1 MDIYVGN
8 FSFETTE
15 EDLRAEFEIFGEVT
29 KVKIIR
35 DRFTNKSRGF
45 GFVEMQSEGEAL
57 AAIDGLNGK
66 EMGERTL
73 KVNKARPRNTRQS
86 KRSSSQRKS
95 NGGRV
100 RQSRDRDGKY
110 HDGVH

>member
-15 EDLRAEFEIFGEVT
+15 EDLRAEFEIYGEVT

-45 GFVEMQSEGEAL
+45 GFIEMQSEEEAL
-57 AAIDGLNGK
+57 AAIDDLNGK
-66 EMGERTL
+66 EMGDRTL
-73 KVNKARPRNTRQS
+73 KVNKARPRNARRS
-86 KRSSSQRKS
+86 KRGSSQRNYKR
-95 NGGRV
+95 GRD

-110 HDGVH
+110 HDRVH